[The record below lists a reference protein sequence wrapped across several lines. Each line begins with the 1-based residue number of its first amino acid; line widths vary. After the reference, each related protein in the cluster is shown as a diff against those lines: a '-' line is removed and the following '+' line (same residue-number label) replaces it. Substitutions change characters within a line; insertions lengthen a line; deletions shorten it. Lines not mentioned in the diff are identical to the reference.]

1 MLHCPE
7 VCARGEGGSA
17 AEGSSAREG
26 PAGLRGNRFT
36 ISRSHPSPTGSDF
49 LTISLRKT
57 YKVIKVIAI
66 DFFFVYYEK
75 NKGKKCLYEN
85 EKNNYSLA
93 YYNCRLLSC
102 RGDNRPF
109 P

>member
-1 MLHCPE
+1 MLRCPE

-17 AEGSSAREG
+17 AERSSAREG

-36 ISRSHPSPTGSDF
+36 ISRSHPSPTGCDF

-57 YKVIKVIAI
+57 YKVIKLIAI

-75 NKGKKCLYEN
+75 KQRKEV
-85 EKNNYSLA
+85 SL
-93 YYNCRLLSC
+93 
-102 RGDNRPF
+102 
-109 P
+109 